1 MSTWGLWFNV
11 PQDSLQHTVLP
22 CSPPSGVIAPK
33 DRGET
38 LHESNG
44 NKKSKY
50 GLWEQILQE
59 LWPHAHTHTP
69 PFPGL
74 GIAVPKQSWAANLEN
89 AEHKGKGL
97 SNTFRNNAVCFVSFV
112 WNSVESRAREQHD
125 APQQGFLLRG
135 RTGSRR
141 PAGTLEIVC
150 VVVADHTQT
159 GIWSYAKSSAE
170 DIWYVFGENT
180 KQTPSLVWSFGL
192 TTSY

>member
-1 MSTWGLWFNV
+1 MGKHQYEHGQTMSTWGLWFNV

-59 LWPHAHTHTP
+59 LWPHACTHTP

-97 SNTFRNNAVCFVSFV
+97 SNTFRNNAVCFVGFV
-112 WNSVESRAREQHD
+112 WNSVKRSEQENNMMLHN
-125 APQQGFLLRG
+125 R
-135 RTGSRR
+135 
-141 PAGTLEIVC
+141 V
-150 VVVADHTQT
+150 
-159 GIWSYAKSSAE
+159 SSSEGGQEAE
-170 DIWYVFGENT
+170 DQQE
-180 KQTPSLVWSFGL
+180 PSR
-192 TTSY
+192 